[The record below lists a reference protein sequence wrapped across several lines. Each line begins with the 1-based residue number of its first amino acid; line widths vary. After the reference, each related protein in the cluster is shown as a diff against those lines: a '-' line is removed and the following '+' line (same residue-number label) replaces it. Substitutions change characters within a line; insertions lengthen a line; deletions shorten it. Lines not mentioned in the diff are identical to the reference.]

1 MAFSFNKVLLLTFLV
16 IQGMYNAHAR
26 SKYPISL
33 ICSKSPNPSLC
44 LQAYNSDP
52 RSSNADL
59 VGLCQIAID
68 FSEKSARQT
77 LDLVNQLQHNAKG
90 AMVTRLQSCAF
101 HYLNC
106 ANLFNQTG
114 KILQSGDFQKTV
126 DGGNG
131 ALAESANCDA
141 SFISSRPKEPD
152 QLRQHSVLVQQL
164 GAVAV
169 LTATWLAH
177 LGPVA

>member
-1 MAFSFNKVLLLTFLV
+1 MAFSLNKHFLLTIIVLQCF
-16 IQGMYNAHAR
+16 YEAHAT
-26 SKYPISL
+26 SKYSISL
-33 ICSKSPNPSLC
+33 ICSKAPNPSLC
-44 LQAYNSDP
+44 LLAYNSDP
-52 RSSNADL
+52 RSQNADL
-59 VGLCQIAID
+59 HGLCQIAID

-77 LDLVNQLQHNAKG
+77 LDLVNQLLESAKG
-90 AMVTRLQSCAF
+90 VLETRLQACAF

-114 KILQSGDFQKTV
+114 KILQSGDFKKTV

-141 SFISSRPKEPD
+141 AFIGSPPKEPVEV
-152 QLRQHSVLVQQL
+152 RQSSVLVQQL

-169 LTATWLAH
+169 LTATFLVH
-177 LGPVA
+177 SGV

>member
-16 IQGMYNAHAR
+16 LQGTNAK
-26 SKYPISL
+26 SKYSISF
-33 ICSKSPNPSLC
+33 ICSKAPNPSLC
-44 LQAYNSDP
+44 LQAYNSDA
-52 RSSNADL
+52 RSVNADL
-59 VGLCQIAID
+59 SDLCQIAID

-77 LDLVNQLQHNAKG
+77 LNLVNQLLQNAKG
-90 AMVTRLQSCAF
+90 VHETRLQDCAF

-141 SFISSRPKEPD
+141 EFVKSPPKEPD
-152 QLRQHSVLVQQL
+152 ELRQSSVLVQQL

-177 LGPVA
+177 SGPFA

>member
-1 MAFSFNKVLLLTFLV
+1 MC
-16 IQGMYNAHAR
+16 NAHAK

-44 LQAYNSDP
+44 IQAYNSDP
-52 RSSNADL
+52 RSANADL
-59 VGLCQIAID
+59 PGLCQIAID
-68 FSEKSARQT
+68 FSEKSARLT
-77 LDLVNQLQHNAKG
+77 LDLVNQLLQNAKG
-90 AMVTRLQSCAF
+90 TMETRLQLCAF

-126 DGGNG
+126 NGGNG

-141 SFISSRPKEPD
+141 GFTSSQPEEPV
-152 QLRQHSVLVQQL
+152 QLRQSSVLVQQL

-177 LGPVA
+177 SGPVA

>member
-1 MAFSFNKVLLLTFLV
+1 MAAGALTF
-16 IQGMYNAHAR
+16 
-26 SKYPISL
+26 
-33 ICSKSPNPSLC
+33 
-44 LQAYNSDP
+44 QAYNSDP
-52 RSSNADL
+52 RSENADL
-59 VGLCQIAID
+59 RGLCQIAID

-77 LDLVNQLQHNAKG
+77 LSLVNQLLQNATG
-90 AMVTRLQSCAF
+90 AMGMRLRSCAF

-141 SFISSRPKEPD
+141 GFIDSPPEEPVP
-152 QLRQHSVLVQQL
+152 LRQSSVLVQQL

-177 LGPVA
+177 SGPAA

>member
-1 MAFSFNKVLLLTFLV
+1 MCDANGSNKYSISF
-16 IQGMYNAHAR
+16 
-26 SKYPISL
+26 
-33 ICSKSPNPSLC
+33 ICSKAPNPSLC

-52 RSSNADL
+52 RSQNVDL
-59 VGLCQIAID
+59 SGLCQIAID

-77 LDLVNQLQHNAKG
+77 LNLVNQLLQNAKG
-90 AMVTRLQSCAF
+90 VYGNRLQTCAF

-114 KILQSGDFQKTV
+114 KILQSGDFQKTM
-126 DGGNG
+126 DGVNG

-141 SFISSRPKEPD
+141 GFIKSPLKEPNE
-152 QLRQHSVLVQQL
+152 LRQSSVLVQQL

-169 LTATWLAH
+169 LTATWLIK
-177 LGPVA
+177 